1 MTMRTWIL
9 IATMALAPLGMA
21 GTALAQDTAPHGGAH
36 VHPGPHGRG
45 GGHGRFRHGGPG
57 RRVEM
62 LVAILG
68 LDATQEA
75 TVRQIFEAN
84 RPRFQEIRQM
94 TDPAA
99 RRTAMQTL
107 HQQTRARM
115 DAVLTPEQRATLDRM
130 EAARRAGRHG
140 ADHDAPPAGI

>member
-9 IATMALAPLGMA
+9 IAAMALAPLGMT
-21 GTALAQDTAPHGGAH
+21 GTALAQGTAPHHGGPRMHA
-36 VHPGPHGRG
+36 GPHGRG
-45 GGHGRFRHGGPG
+45 GPGMHRRGPG
-57 RRVEM
+57 ERVRM

-84 RPRFQEIRQM
+84 RPRFQEIRGM

-107 HQQTRARM
+107 HQQTRTQI

-130 EAARRAGRHG
+130 EAARRERGPG
-140 ADHDAPPAGI
+140 AEHHAPSGI